1 MIRQV
6 QKIIEQ
12 EVVTAAIQNFAF
24 GGVNTILFVKKF
36 TDTNNSFYKLSMRAT
51 KRTLLLSPFT
61 ELIGV
66 AAGMIVLF
74 VEGKDVMAGRMSF
87 GTLGVSLAAL
97 LSMLRPFKKLS
108 QVNSIIAQAI
118 AASERIHNVLDTVPT
133 VREKAD
139 ARIMPPFERS
149 IVFEHVF
156 FSYGHVVV
164 LKDIN
169 FTVKRGEVVAIVGPS
184 GSGKSTLLD
193 LIPRFYDPTS
203 GRILI
208 DGTDIKEFTFQSL
221 RKNIGIVTQETIL
234 FNDTVANN
242 IAFGIPNAKR
252 QDIEQAA
259 KQASVHDVI
268 LKLKMAMTH
277 SSVTVDQTVWRRA
290 AAYCYRTCHV
300 KKCPHSYTG

>member
-1 MIRQV
+1 
-6 QKIIEQ
+6 
-12 EVVTAAIQNFAF
+12 
-24 GGVNTILFVKKF
+24 
-36 TDTNNSFYKLSMRAT
+36 
-51 KRTLLLSPFT
+51 
-61 ELIGV
+61 
-66 AAGMIVLF
+66 
-74 VEGKDVMAGRMSF
+74 
-87 GTLGVSLAAL
+87 
-97 LSMLRPFKKLS
+97 
-108 QVNSIIAQAI
+108 
-118 AASERIHNVLDTVPT
+118 
-133 VREKAD
+133 
-139 ARIMPPFERS
+139 
-149 IVFEHVF
+149 
-156 FSYGHVVV
+156 V

-259 KQASVHDVI
+259 KQASCT
-268 LKLKMAMTH
+268 M
-277 SSVTVDQTVWRRA
+277 
-290 AAYCYRTCHV
+290 
-300 KKCPHSYTG
+300 